1 MNRIITLLFGLFFTT
16 LLLGQ
21 TTQSKVDYD
30 NDSRWFWGANV
41 GTTWSSTDVTKKHDW
56 GWGLTLGKSFNYN
69 YGKPLSF
76 DIRARYLTGK
86 WYGQDFDSTSFAEH
100 PNTALSSGT
109 TDYNAAYGHSVL
121 NFETTVHRAAL
132 ELVLHAN
139 NLRAKTGWDV
149 TVFGGIGYTW
159 YKTYGDAID
168 DKTSTIYNYDTL
180 NPFNADA
187 IKGIL
192 DGDYETQL
200 DGTSGN
206 KYSGAWMPSVGFGI
220 GYQVGP
226 RFSIGLEHKSTFTLM
241 DNFDGFINPDGK
253 RKNDIYHYTSAYVRF
268 QIRDHWEG
276 DIHEDD
282 NSLDEVDNYNQ
293 QNNVP
298 PTVDFRSPATS
309 GTTVSNPSYVIQA
322 DVKNVVSSNNVI
334 FRQNGNYISNFSFN
348 PSTQQFTSSVT
359 LNPGQNI
366 FELTGTNDYGS
377 DQEQTI
383 IIYNREEQNPPIVS
397 YQNPSTSPTTV
408 QVQSYSLMAT
418 VLNVTQQSQVT
429 MTFNGQPFT
438 GFSFNPSNNGV
449 TASLNLQVGTNIV
462 TTTGTNQYGTDSEST
477 TIIYNP
483 AQTEQPPVVYFVD
496 PNVNPYTTAQGTF
509 NISAN
514 VLNVAGAQNI
524 TFKQNGSVNQ
534 NFTYNTVSDNL
545 QSTVVLNPGQNVFE
559 IIGTNTA
566 GTAQATTIIIY
577 ERQAPKPPIVTIT
590 NPASNP
596 QETTSPIY
604 NLGST
609 VLNVTQASQI
619 SVKLNG
625 QSVSNFNYTA
635 SNNGV
640 TATLNLIEGSNVV
653 VVTGTNSDGTDS
665 KQTVI
670 IYRKPVTVQPPVV
683 TYSSPNMD
691 PFTTDQPNYTVVAT
705 VLNVA
710 NQSGVN
716 VNVNGSNVTNFTFN
730 ASNAVV
736 TLPLTLIE
744 GANVITITGTNVAGV
759 DSEPQTIIYRKPAP
773 VQPPVVSF
781 IDPAVNPTTVFNQT
795 YDVKA
800 RVRHVASAQQI
811 VLRINGQVSTNFTYS
826 ASSEMMT
833 FTTGLVPGANIVEI
847 TGTNSAGQDQESTT
861 IIYREPNPTLP
872 PVVTITNPIAN
883 PHTVSIA
890 TAPITATVLNVD
902 GSQNIQV
909 TVNGV
914 PISNFTYNT
923 GTKQLA
929 FVMNLISGSNSLVI
943 TATNSAGQASD
954 NRTIVYRREIVV
966 VPPPLVT
973 FIHPATPG
981 IVVNNPGYTV
991 NAHVNNV
998 DQANQVVVS
1007 QDGQIVSPNLWNF
1020 DAATKNI
1027 TFNTTLNAGNNVFM
1041 VTGTNAT
1048 GTHSATT
1055 SIIYT
1060 IPIIVCDKPV
1070 INFTAP
1076 ATGGLV
1082 VENNS
1087 YTVVVSISNVNA
1099 NQIKLVVNGAIQSP
1113 GTYTNGVYTK
1123 AVTLAEG
1130 QNSIEVT
1137 ATNNCGETKAITT
1150 ITFHAPAAPC
1160 HPPVVQRVD
1169 PLQDMVVVQTE
1180 TVNVKASVTNVT
1192 NVSQLSLVVNGVSVP
1207 FNYDAAAHFVTATVN
1222 LTVVGENKVAVIAST
1237 ECGKSRADWKITR
1250 QVCNAPTI
1258 TLSSSTVADGA
1269 MTYAESFGLTAAI
1282 AGVTSQNQITV
1293 THNGQNIGFVYTAQ
1307 TGVLTLDRA
1316 LPLGASKFI
1325 ITVTNNC
1332 GTNTL
1337 IHTVTRRTDPN
1348 AVPPTIQITT
1358 PSTSAPTIPFQ
1369 TNQAAMTVQIAT
1381 THVNAAN
1388 QVVVTVN
1395 GAPTNFNFN
1404 AANGSISFNTNFN
1417 VGGNVITATAATPYG
1432 TATDNKTV
1440 VYTVPVT
1447 VNPPVI
1453 TLTNPERCPAAFARG
1468 NATITGTVTNISN
1481 TNQVVITFGGAN
1493 TNYTSTITGNTLSFS
1508 FDVSIAG
1515 TTLNIPLVV
1524 TATNEAGT
1532 DVETCAISISTNTE
1546 VEQGGQG
1553 NGGQFGGGG
1562 DTIRPRNGEGEGGSN
1577 PPPTTPVKKPA
1588 PTEPTTP
1595 VRRP

>member
-21 TTQSKVDYD
+21 QTQSKVDYD

-41 GTTWSSTDVTKKHDW
+41 GTTWSTTDVAKKHDW

-69 YGKPLSF
+69 YGKPISF

-86 WYGQDFDSTSFAEH
+86 WYGQDFDSTSFATH
-100 PNTALSSGT
+100 PNTALSSGN
-109 TDYNAAYGHSVL
+109 TDYNSAYGHSVL
-121 NFETTVHRAAL
+121 NFETTIQRAAL

-168 DKTSTIYNYDTL
+168 NKTNTIYNYDTL
-180 NPFNADA
+180 NPFNAGA
-187 IKGIL
+187 IKDVL

-206 KYSGAWMPSVGFGI
+206 KYTGAWMPSVGFGI

-226 RFSIGLEHKSTFTLM
+226 RFSIGLEHKSTFTLA

-268 QIRDHWEG
+268 QIRDHWTNDPE
-276 DIHEDD
+276 ED
-282 NSLDEVDNYNQ
+282 NSLDQVDNYNQ
-293 QNNVP
+293 GQTNVP
-298 PTVDFRSPATS
+298 PIVDFRSPATS
-309 GTTVSNPSYVIQA
+309 GTTVNNPSYVIQA
-322 DVKNVVSSNNVI
+322 DVKNVASSNNVI

-348 PSTQQFTSSVT
+348 PSTQQFTSTVT

-366 FELTGTNDYGS
+366 FELTGTNNYGS

-383 IIYNREEQNPPIVS
+383 IIYNREQQNPPIVS

-408 QVQSYSLMAT
+408 QTQSYGLIAT

-438 GFSFNPSNNGV
+438 GFSFNPANNGV

-483 AQTEQPPVVYFVD
+483 MQTEQPPVVYFVD

-524 TFKQNGSVNQ
+524 TFKQNGTVNQ
-534 NFTYNTVSDNL
+534 NFTYNSVSDNL

-559 IIGTNTA
+559 IIGTNSA

-604 NLGST
+604 NLGAT

-619 SVKLNG
+619 TVKLNG
-625 QSVSNFNYTA
+625 QSISNFNYTA
-635 SNNGV
+635 SSNGV

-653 VVTGTNSDGTDS
+653 VVTGTNNDGTDS

-683 TYSSPNMD
+683 TFSAPNMD
-691 PFTTDQPNYTVVAT
+691 PFTTDQPNYTIVAT

-710 NQSGVN
+710 DQTGVN

-730 ASNAVV
+730 ASNAMV

-744 GANVITITGTNVAGV
+744 GANVITITGTNTAGV

-800 RVRHVASAQQI
+800 RVRFVASAQQI

-826 ASSEMMT
+826 ASSELMN
-833 FTTGLVPGANIVEI
+833 FTTGLVAGANIVEI
-847 TGTNSAGQDQESTT
+847 TGTNAAGQDQESTT

-890 TAPITATVLNVD
+890 TTPITATVLNVD

-909 TVNGV
+909 AVNGT

-923 GTKQLA
+923 ATKQLA

-954 NRTIVYRREIVV
+954 NRTIIYRREVVV
-966 VPPPLVT
+966 VPAPLVT
-973 FIHPATPG
+973 FINPATPAT
-981 IVVNNPGYTV
+981 VVNNPGYTV
-991 NAHVNNV
+991 KAHVANV
-998 DQANQVVVS
+998 DQASQVVVS
-1007 QDGQIVSPNLWNF
+1007 QDGQIVSPGLWNF
-1020 DAATKNI
+1020 DAVTKDV
-1027 TFNTTLNAGNNVFM
+1027 TFNTNLNAGNNVFT
-1041 VTGTNAT
+1041 VSGTNIS

-1055 SIIYT
+1055 NIIYT
-1060 IPIIVCDKPV
+1060 IPVVVCDKPV
-1070 INFTAP
+1070 ITFTAP
-1076 ATGGLV
+1076 VTGGLV
-1082 VENNS
+1082 VENSN
-1087 YTVVVSISNVNA
+1087 YNVVVSILNASA
-1099 NQIKLVVNGAIQSP
+1099 NQIKLILNGSIQSP
-1113 GTYTNGVYTK
+1113 GTFVNGVYTK
-1123 AVTLAEG
+1123 TVTLVEG
-1130 QNSIEVT
+1130 QNSLEVV
-1137 ATNNCGETKAITT
+1137 AANICGETKAVTT
-1150 ITFHAPAAPC
+1150 IVYHAPAAPC
-1160 HPPVVQRVD
+1160 NPPLVQRVD
-1169 PLQDMVVVQTE
+1169 PLPGVVVVQTE
-1180 TVNVKASVTNVT
+1180 TANVKASVSNID

-1207 FNYDAAAHFVTATVN
+1207 FNYDAAAHFVSATVN
-1222 LTVVGENKVAVIAST
+1222 LTVVGENSVSVIAST
-1237 ECGKSRADWKITR
+1237 TCGKARADWKITR
-1250 QVCNAPTI
+1250 QACNAPTV
-1258 TLSSSTVADGA
+1258 TLSSATVADG
-1269 MTYAESFGLTAAI
+1269 TTTFAESFGLTAAV
-1282 AGVTSQNQITV
+1282 AGVTSNNQITV
-1293 THNGQNIGFVYTAQ
+1293 THNGQNIGFVYTTQ

-1348 AVPPTIQITT
+1348 AVPPTIDITN
-1358 PSTSAPTIPFQ
+1358 PATSSPTIPFQ

-1395 GAPTNFNFN
+1395 GAPTNFNFDSVS
-1404 AANGSISFNTNFN
+1404 GIITFNTNFN
-1417 VGGNVITATAATPYG
+1417 LGSNVISATAATPYG
-1432 TATDNKTV
+1432 TATDNAIV
-1440 VYTVPVT
+1440 IYRAPVT

-1453 TLTNPERCPAAFARG
+1453 ALTNPERCPAAFNAG

-1481 TNQVVITFGGAN
+1481 TNQVVITYGGVN
-1493 TNYTSTITGNTLSFS
+1493 INYTSTLTGNVLTFS
-1508 FDVSIAG
+1508 FDLSITA
-1515 TTLNIPLVV
+1515 TTLNIPLVI

-1532 DVETCAISISTNTE
+1532 DVKTCAIGITANTE
-1546 VEQGGQG
+1546 TQGGGQG
-1553 NGGQFGGGG
+1553 NGDQLDNGGEI
-1562 DTIRPRNGEGEGGSN
+1562 IRPKNGEGGST
-1577 PPPTTPVKKPA
+1577 PVTPVKKPKPGTQEPTTPVK
-1588 PTEPTTP
+1588 
-1595 VRRP
+1595 RPN

>member
-21 TTQSKVDYD
+21 NATSKVDYD

-41 GTTWSSTDVTKKHDW
+41 GTTWSSADVTKKHDW

-69 YGKPLSF
+69 YGKPVSF

-100 PNTALSSGT
+100 PNAALSSGT

-121 NFETTVHRAAL
+121 NFETTIHRAAL

-168 DKTSTIYNYDTL
+168 DKTGGIYNYDTL

-192 DGDYETQL
+192 DGNYETQL
-200 DGTSGN
+200 DGTSGD
-206 KYSGAWMPSVGFGI
+206 KFSGAWMPSVGFGI

-226 RFSIGLEHKSTFTLM
+226 RFSIGLEHKSTFTLA

-268 QIRDHWEG
+268 QIRDHWVA
-276 DIHEDD
+276 DTDEDD
-282 NSLDEVDNYNQ
+282 NSLGNVDNYNQ
-293 QNNVP
+293 GQTNVP
-298 PTVDFRSPATS
+298 PIVDFRSPATS
-309 GTTVSNPSYVIQA
+309 GTTVNNPTYVIQA

-348 PSTQQFTSSVT
+348 PSTQQFSSTVT

-366 FELTGTNDYGS
+366 FELTGTNNYGS

-383 IIYNREEQNPPIVS
+383 IIYNREQQNPPIVS
-397 YQNPSTSPTTV
+397 YQNPGSSPTTV
-408 QVQSYSLMAT
+408 QNPAYNLVAT
-418 VLNVTQQSQVT
+418 VLNVTQQSQVA
-429 MTFNGQPFT
+429 MTLNGQPFY
-438 GFSFNPSNNGV
+438 GFSFNASNNGV
-449 TASLNLQVGTNIV
+449 TATLNLQVGTNIV

-483 AQTEQPPVVYFVD
+483 VQTEQPPVVYFVD

-534 NFTYNTVSDNL
+534 NFTYNSVSDNL

-559 IIGTNTA
+559 IIGTNSA

-604 NLGST
+604 NLGAT

-619 SVKLNG
+619 TVSLNG

-653 VVTGTNSDGTDS
+653 VVTGTNNDGTDS

-683 TYSSPNMD
+683 TYSAPNMD

-710 NQSGVN
+710 SQSGVN
-716 VNVNGSNVTNFTFN
+716 VNVNGTNVTNFTFN
-730 ASNAVV
+730 ASNAMV

-744 GANVITITGTNVAGV
+744 GANVITITGTNTAGV

-781 IDPAVNPTTVFNQT
+781 IDPVVNPTTVFNQT

-800 RVRHVASAQQI
+800 RVRFVQGAQQI
-811 VLRINGQVSTNFTYS
+811 VLRINGQVSTNFAYS
-826 ASSEMMT
+826 ASSELMT
-833 FTTGLVPGANIVEI
+833 FTTGLVPGANIIEI
-847 TGTNSAGQDQESTT
+847 TGTNTAGQDQESTT

-872 PVVTITNPIAN
+872 PVVTITNPVAN

-890 TAPITATVLNVD
+890 TAPIAATVLNVD

-909 TVNGV
+909 LVNGT

-943 TATNSAGQASD
+943 NATNSAGQASD
-954 NRTIVYRREIVV
+954 NRTIIYRREVVV
-966 VPPPLVT
+966 VPAPLVT
-973 FIHPATPG
+973 FINPATPAT
-981 IVVNNPGYTV
+981 VVNNPGYTV
-991 NAHVNNV
+991 KAHVANV
-998 DQANQVVVS
+998 DQASQVVVS
-1007 QDGQIVSPNLWNF
+1007 QDGQIVSPGLWNF
-1020 DAATKNI
+1020 DAVTKNV
-1027 TFNTTLNAGNNVFM
+1027 TFNTNLNAGNNVFT
-1041 VTGTNAT
+1041 VTGTNVS
-1048 GTHSATT
+1048 GSHSATT
-1055 SIIYT
+1055 NIIYT
-1060 IPIIVCDKPV
+1060 IPVVVCDKPV
-1070 INFTAP
+1070 ITFTAP
-1076 ATGGLV
+1076 ATAGLV
-1082 VENNS
+1082 VENSS
-1087 YTVVVSISNVNA
+1087 YNVVVTIQFAEAS
-1099 NQIKLVVNGAIQSP
+1099 QIKLILNGGIQSP
-1113 GTYTNGVYTK
+1113 GTLVNGVYTK
-1123 AVTLAEG
+1123 TVTLVEG
-1130 QNSIEVT
+1130 QNSIEVV
-1137 ATNNCGETKAITT
+1137 AANPCGETKAVKT

-1160 HPPVVQRVD
+1160 NPPVVQRVD
-1169 PLQDMVVVQTE
+1169 PLPNLVVVQAE
-1180 TVNVKASVTNVT
+1180 TINIKASVSNVT

-1207 FNYDAAAHFVTATVN
+1207 FNYDAAAHFVSATVN
-1222 LTVVGENKVAVIAST
+1222 LTVVGENTVSVIATT

-1250 QVCNAPTI
+1250 QACNAPTV
-1258 TLSSSTVADGA
+1258 TLSSATVADG
-1269 MTYAESFGLTAAI
+1269 TTTFAESFGLTAAV
-1282 AGVTSQNQITV
+1282 AGVTDQNQITV
-1293 THNGQNIGFVYTAQ
+1293 THNGQNIGFVYTQQ

-1316 LPLGASKFI
+1316 LPLGVSKFI

-1337 IHTVTRRTDPN
+1337 IHSVTRRTDPN

-1358 PSTSAPTIPFQ
+1358 PSTSAPTVPFQ

-1417 VGGNVITATAATPYG
+1417 VGSNVITATAATPYG
-1432 TATDNKTV
+1432 TATDNQTV
-1440 VYTVPVT
+1440 IYTVPVT

-1493 TNYTSTITGNTLSFS
+1493 INYTSTITGNTLTFS
-1508 FDVSIAG
+1508 FDVSITA

-1532 DVETCAISISTNTE
+1532 DVKTCGIGISSTIETE
-1546 VEQGGQG
+1546 GGGQG
-1553 NGGQFGGGG
+1553 NGGQFGG
-1562 DTIRPRNGEGEGGSN
+1562 DIIRPKNGEKEGGT
-1577 PPPTTPVKKPA
+1577 PTTPTTPVKKPA
-1588 PTEPTTP
+1588 PAEPTTP
-1595 VRRP
+1595 VKRP

>member
-1 MNRIITLLFGLFFTT
+1 MNRIFTLLFGLFFTT

-21 TTQSKVDYD
+21 QSKVDYD

-76 DIRARYLTGK
+76 DIRGRYLTGK
-86 WYGQDFDSTSFAEH
+86 WYGQDFDSTSFADH
-100 PNTALSSGT
+100 PNTALSSGA

-149 TVFGGIGYTW
+149 HVFGGIGYTW
-159 YKTYGDAID
+159 YKTFGDAID
-168 DKTSTIYNYDTL
+168 DKTGGIYNYDTL
-180 NPFNADA
+180 NPFTADA
-187 IKGIL
+187 IKGIM
-192 DGDYETQL
+192 DGNYETQL
-200 DGTSGN
+200 DGTSGD
-206 KYSGAWMPSVGFGI
+206 KFSGAWMPSVGFGI

-241 DNFDGFINPDGK
+241 DHFDGFINPDGK

-268 QIRDHWEG
+268 QIRDHWV
-276 DIHEDD
+276 DD
-282 NSLDEVDNYNQ
+282 TEEENSLGNVDNYTQ
-293 QNNVP
+293 QTNVP
-298 PTVDFRSPATS
+298 PIVDFRSPATS
-309 GTTVSNPSYVIQA
+309 GTTVNSPTYVIQA
-322 DVKNVVSSNNVI
+322 DVKNVASSNNVI

-348 PSTQQFTSSVT
+348 PSTQQFSSTVT

-366 FELTGTNDYGS
+366 FELTGTNNYGS

-383 IIYNREEQNPPIVS
+383 IIYNREEQNPPIVT
-397 YQNPSTSPTTV
+397 YQNPGSSPTTV
-408 QVQSYSLMAT
+408 QNPSYNLVAT
-418 VLNVTQQSQVT
+418 VLNVTQQSQVA
-429 MTFNGQPFT
+429 MTLNGQPFY
-438 GFSFNPSNNGV
+438 GFSFNASNNGV
-449 TASLNLQVGTNIV
+449 TATLNLQVGTNIV

-483 AQTEQPPVVYFVD
+483 VQTEQPPVVYFVD
-496 PNVNPYTTAQGTF
+496 PNVNPYTTSQGTF

-534 NFTYNTVSDNL
+534 NFTYNSVTDNL

-559 IIGTNTA
+559 IIGTNSA

-596 QETTSPIY
+596 QETTSPVY
-604 NLGST
+604 NLGAT

-619 SVKLNG
+619 TVKLNG
-625 QSVSNFNYTA
+625 QSVPNFNYTA

-683 TYSSPNMD
+683 TFVAPNVD

-716 VNVNGSNVTNFTFN
+716 VNVNGTNVTNFTFN
-730 ASNAVV
+730 ASNSTV

-800 RVRHVASAQQI
+800 RVRYVAGASQI

-826 ASSEMMT
+826 ASSELMN
-833 FTTGLVPGANIVEI
+833 FTTGLVPGANIIEI
-847 TGTNSAGQDQESTT
+847 TGTNTAGQDQESTT

-872 PVVTITNPIAN
+872 PVVTITNPVAN
-883 PHTVSIA
+883 PHTVSTG
-890 TAPITATVLNVD
+890 TAPIAATVLNVD
-902 GSQNIQV
+902 GAQNIQV
-909 TVNGV
+909 LVNGT

-943 TATNSAGQASD
+943 NATNSAGQASD
-954 NRTIVYRREIVV
+954 NRTIIYRREVVV

-973 FIHPATPG
+973 FINPASPG
-981 IVVNNPGYTV
+981 TTVNNPGYTV
-991 NAHVNNV
+991 KAHVNNV

-1007 QDGQIVSPNLWNF
+1007 QDGQIVSPGLWNF
-1020 DAATKNI
+1020 DAATKDV
-1027 TFNTTLNAGNNVFM
+1027 TFNTTLNAGNNVFT
-1041 VTGTNAT
+1041 VTGTNAS

-1055 SIIYT
+1055 NIIYT
-1060 IPIIVCDKPV
+1060 IPVIVCDKPV

-1076 ATGGLV
+1076 ATGGLI
-1082 VENNS
+1082 VENSS
-1087 YTVVVSISNVNA
+1087 YSVVASITNVNV
-1099 NQIKLVVNGAIQSP
+1099 NQVKLMVNGVIQSP
-1113 GTYTNGVYTK
+1113 GTYANGIYTK
-1123 AVTLAEG
+1123 AVTLSEG
-1130 QNSIEVT
+1130 QNSIEIV

-1150 ITFHAPAAPC
+1150 ITFRAPAAPC
-1160 HPPVVQRVD
+1160 NPPTVQRVD
-1169 PLQDMVVVQTE
+1169 PAQNILVVQAE
-1180 TVNVKASVTNVT
+1180 TINIKASVSNIE

-1222 LTVVGENKVAVIAST
+1222 LTTVGENTVSVIAST
-1237 ECGKSRADWKITR
+1237 ECGKARADWKITR
-1250 QVCNAPTI
+1250 QVCNAPTV

-1269 MTYAESFGLTAAI
+1269 MTYAESFGLTAAV

-1293 THNGQNIGFVYTAQ
+1293 THNGNNIGFVYTAQ

-1358 PSTSAPTIPFQ
+1358 PASTPFA
-1369 TNQAAMTVQIAT
+1369 TTQAVMTVQIAT

-1417 VGGNVITATAATPYG
+1417 PGSNVITATAATPYG
-1432 TATDNKTV
+1432 TASDSKTV

-1447 VNPPVI
+1447 INPPVI

-1493 TNYTSTITGNTLSFS
+1493 INYTSTITGNTLSFS
-1508 FDVSIAG
+1508 FDVSITA
-1515 TTLNIPLVV
+1515 TTLNVPLVV
-1524 TATNEAGT
+1524 TATNPAGT
-1532 DVETCAISISTNTE
+1532 DVKTCEISISGNTE
-1546 VEQGGQG
+1546 VEQGGEG

-1562 DTIRPRNGEGEGGSN
+1562 TPIRPRNGEVEGGGETPKTPVKQQPSQ
-1577 PPPTTPVKKPA
+1577 PTTPA
-1588 PTEPTTP
+1588 
-1595 VRRP
+1595 RRP